1 MENAIDNQK
10 ITFKIAGNELQKEE
24 GYNLRFILESL
35 SSFETLLDKT
45 YLHFENKSRMSENDK
60 ENLSIRLVEV
70 REGSFIAD
78 LVIQMRD
85 LALPIAPL
93 VAKFRAIWM
102 PLKLFSLKQS
112 KSARGGKKW
121 S

>member
-45 YLHFENKSRMSENDK
+45 YYILKIK
-60 ENLSIRLVEV
+60 VEC
-70 REGSFIAD
+70 
-78 LVIQMRD
+78 
-85 LALPIAPL
+85 
-93 VAKFRAIWM
+93 
-102 PLKLFSLKQS
+102 LKMI
-112 KSARGGKKW
+112 KKI
-121 S
+121 